1 MEVLD
6 TSIANV
12 ALPHIAGSLSATQEE
27 STWVL
32 TSYLVSNAIILP
44 LSGWL
49 SSVMGRRNFY
59 MTCVALFTASSVLCG
74 MATTLPMLVSFRILQ
89 GIGGGGLQ
97 PSVQAILVD
106 LFPGNKRGMAMAVYT
121 IAVLIAPVLGPTL
134 GGWIT
139 DSYSWRW
146 IFYINL
152 PVGIFSLL
160 LTPVFL
166 HDPPHLVAA
175 RAARKG
181 KPFRVD
187 LIGLGMVAIGLASL
201 EMVLDKGQEDDWF
214 GSNFIVWMAIT
225 AVFCLIFA
233 IIWELRHRSPI
244 VNIRLFGERNF
255 ALCCIVTFFV
265 YASLYASTVLLP
277 QMLQTLMG
285 YSATQ
290 AGLVLSPAGLVTMLE
305 MPIIGILLSRGMDA
319 RWLIATGLSIVA
331 LASFWMAT
339 LNLDITPANVIWPRI
354 VQVLGAAMMFVPIN
368 TIAFRN
374 IPRDQTS
381 NASGLFSLIRNEG
394 SGIGVALVTTLFAR
408 YTQIHRSNLVANISP
423 LNPNFNDMMQ
433 KLSGSSSPVD
443 PTASPGALRMIE
455 LMVQRQAAILT
466 YLDLFRLFAV
476 VILLVV
482 PLVFLMRKGSKTTA
496 EAMAAH

>member
-1 MEVLD
+1 
-6 TSIANV
+6 
-12 ALPHIAGSLSATQEE
+12 
-27 STWVL
+27 
-32 TSYLVSNAIILP
+32 
-44 LSGWL
+44 
-49 SSVMGRRNFY
+49 
-59 MTCVALFTASSVLCG
+59 
-74 MATTLPMLVSFRILQ
+74 
-89 GIGGGGLQ
+89 
-97 PSVQAILVD
+97 
-106 LFPGNKRGMAMAVYT
+106 
-121 IAVLIAPVLGPTL
+121 
-134 GGWIT
+134 
-139 DSYSWRW
+139 
-146 IFYINL
+146 
-152 PVGIFSLL
+152 
-160 LTPVFL
+160 
-166 HDPPHLVAA
+166 
-175 RAARKG
+175 
-181 KPFRVD
+181 
-187 LIGLGMVAIGLASL
+187 
-201 EMVLDKGQEDDWF
+201 
-214 GSNFIVWMAIT
+214 MAIT

-233 IIWELRHRSPI
+233 IIWEIRHRSPI

-265 YASLYASTVLLP
+265 YAALYASTVLLP

-319 RWLIATGLSIVA
+319 RWLISTGLFIVA
-331 LASFWMAT
+331 IASFWMAS

-368 TIAFRN
+368 TIAFKN

-408 YTQIHRSNLVANISP
+408 FTQIHRATLVANVSP

-433 KLSGSSSPVD
+433 RLTGSYAPVD
-443 PTASPGALRMIE
+443 PTAWPTALRMIE

-476 VILLVV
+476 VILLVI
-482 PLVFLMRKGSKTTA
+482 PLVFLMRKGAKPTA